1 MKKSQQSASLRPVLI
16 LLFTFMAASS
26 PAGAQQL
33 PGPVE
38 AAARQL
44 LESEA
49 RGLPG
54 RVEIQVSPLDPR
66 NQLPPCAEL
75 RAFLP
80 GGTRAWGTISVGVQC
95 ESPVTW
101 QAYLQ
106 ARVSVIADYLV
117 TARPLRAGQIV
128 GPSDLA
134 RRNGDLAALAENT
147 LTDPSQAVGHRT
159 RYALAQGNPVRGDM
173 LRIPAAVQQG
183 QNVKVIS
190 RGDGFQV
197 SSEGR
202 AMNTAA
208 PGESVRVRM
217 SNNQVITGTASAD
230 GTVEVNY

>member
-1 MKKSQQSASLRPVLI
+1 MKKPHLKVFFRAVSTFLVT
-16 LLFTFMAASS
+16 LLFASPPVS
-26 PAGAQQL
+26 AQQQ
-33 PGPVE
+33 PEPVE

-54 RVEIQVSPLDPR
+54 RVEIQISPLDPR

-106 ARVSVIADYLV
+106 ARVSVIGDYLV
-117 TARPLRAGQIV
+117 TARPLRAGQIL
-128 GPSDLA
+128 GPADLT
-134 RRNGDLAALAENT
+134 RRSGDLAALPENT
-147 LTDPSQAVGHRT
+147 LTDLSQAVGHRT
-159 RYALAQGNPVRGDM
+159 RYALAQGNPLKGDM

-183 QNVKVIS
+183 QNVKVVS

-217 SNNQVITGTASAD
+217 ANNQVITGTATAD
-230 GTVEVNY
+230 GSVEVNF